1 MKTVSKFS
9 ALAYEAP
16 QAELL
21 HVCVERNLLATQT
34 GSARGSNITYDTES
48 DFDDFFDN

>member
-9 ALAYEAP
+9 AYEAP

-21 HVCVERNLLATQT
+21 HICVEQNLLASQT
-34 GSARGSNITYDTES
+34 GQAGGQNVQWMDED
-48 DFDDFFDN
+48 DFDHYFNN

>member
-21 HVCVERNLLATQT
+21 HVCAERNLLATQMA
-34 GSARGSNITYDTES
+34 GGQNIRWDGDEE
-48 DFDDFFDN
+48 DFDEFFN